1 MSKKSYI
8 KTPLKISNII
18 PNVLKNLKKNNG
30 TLLLEIKMN
39 WEIIV
44 QQKYCDVCFV
54 SSLKKI
60 NNKNILTVVSKTRC
74 IMELSYSSNEIKEK
88 INNYF
93 NSTVIDEIKFK
104 KVLQY

>member
-8 KTPLKISNII
+8 KIPLKVSSIL
-18 PNVLKNLKKNNG
+18 PKVLKNLKKNNG

-39 WEIIV
+39 WEKIV
-44 QQKYCDVCFV
+44 EQKYCDVCFV

-60 NNKNILTVVSKTRC
+60 NNKNILTVVSKSRC
-74 IMELSYSSNEIKEK
+74 IMELSYSSNEIKEI

-93 NSTVIDEIKFK
+93 NSSIIDEIKFK

>member
-8 KTPLKISNII
+8 KTPVKISNII
-18 PNVLKNLKKNNG
+18 PNVFKNLKKNNG

-88 INNYF
+88 INSYF